1 MRQILMLVILSGAL
15 IYSSCESKEKHHEE
29 EETTFPVTSPVRID
43 TSFMKEY
50 VCQIHSIQHIELRA
64 QERGYLEKIY
74 VDEGQSVKEGQL
86 LFKIMP
92 RLYQAE
98 LEKAK
103 AEVNFA
109 EIEYENTKNLADSDI
124 VSPTELAMARAKY
137 EKAKAELSL
146 AKVHLDF
153 TEIRAPFDGIIDR
166 FHVRQGSLIEE
177 GELLS
182 HLSDNSEMWVY
193 YNVSEAEYL
202 DYMSGVERDSSITVE
217 LLMANNK
224 VFNQQGVMETIEAD
238 FNHETGNI
246 QFRATF
252 PNPQRLLRHGE
263 TGNILM
269 HVPLKDALLVPQKA
283 TFETLD
289 KKYVF
294 VLDEENRVHQREI
307 TIGQEIPHLFTVTG
321 GLDENDKILL
331 EGLRLVRENDEI
343 HFEFEEP
350 HTAMSNLALYAE

>member
-1 MRQILMLVILSGAL
+1 MLVILSGVL
-15 IYSSCESKEKHHEE
+15 LYSSCESKKSHHEE
-29 EETTFPVTSPVRID
+29 EERTFPVTSPVRMD
-43 TSFMKEY
+43 TSFTREY

-74 VDEGQSVKEGQL
+74 VDEGQRVKEGQL

-92 RLYQAE
+92 KLYEAE
-98 LEKAK
+98 LQKAK

-137 EKAKAELSL
+137 EKAKAELLL
-146 AKVHLDF
+146 AQVHLDF

-177 GELLS
+177 GELLT
-182 HLSDNSEMWVY
+182 HLSDNSKMWVY

-202 DYMSGVERDSSITVE
+202 DYMTEVHRDSSITVE

-224 VFNQQGVMETIEAD
+224 VFNQKGTMETIEAD

-269 HVPLKDALLVPQKA
+269 NVLLEDALLIPQKA

-294 VLDEENRVHQREI
+294 VLDEENRIHQREI
-307 TIGQEIPHLFTVTG
+307 IVGQEIPHLFAVTG
-321 GLDENDKILL
+321 GLNEKDKILL

-343 HFEFEEP
+343 RFDFEEA
-350 HTAMSNLALYAE
+350 HTVISNLALYAE

>member
-1 MRQILMLVILSGAL
+1 MYFVLSGIF
-15 IYSSCESKEKHHEE
+15 IYSSCESKESHHEE
-29 EETTFPVTSPVRID
+29 ERTFPVTSPVKMD

-64 QERGYLEKIY
+64 QERGYLEKIF
-74 VDEGQSVKEGQL
+74 VDEGQTVKEGQL

-98 LEKAK
+98 LQKAQ

-137 EKAKAELSL
+137 EKAQAELSL

-177 GELLS
+177 GELLT

-193 YNVSEAEYL
+193 YNVPEAEYL
-202 DYMSGVERDSSITVE
+202 DYMTEVDRDSSIAVQ
-217 LLMANNK
+217 LMMANNK
-224 VFNQQGVMETIEAD
+224 IFGQKGVMQTIEAD

-252 PNPQRLLRHGE
+252 PNPKRLLRHGE

-269 HVPLKDALLVPQKA
+269 TVPLQDALLVPQKA

-289 KKYVF
+289 KKFVF
-294 VLDEENRVHQREI
+294 VIDKENKVRQREI
-307 TIGQEIPHLFTVTG
+307 TIGQEIPHLFTVTA
-321 GLDENDKILL
+321 GLKEDDRILL
-331 EGLRLVRENDEI
+331 EGIRLVRENDEI
-343 HFEFEEP
+343 HFEYEEP
-350 HTAMSNLALYAE
+350 LTAMSNLAMYAE

>member
-1 MRQILMLVILSGAL
+1 MRHLLMYFVLSSIF
-15 IYSSCESKEKHHEE
+15 IYSSCESKESHHEE
-29 EETTFPVTSPVRID
+29 ERTFPVTSPVKMD
-43 TSFMKEY
+43 TSFTKEY

-64 QERGYLEKIY
+64 QERGYLQKIY
-74 VDEGQSVKEGQL
+74 VDEGQRVKEGQL

-92 RLYQAE
+92 RLYEAE
-98 LEKAK
+98 LQKAK

-137 EKAKAELSL
+137 EKAQAELSL

-177 GELLS
+177 GELLT

-193 YNVSEAEYL
+193 YNVPEAEYL
-202 DYMSGVERDSSITVE
+202 DYMTEVDRDSSITVQ
-217 LLMANNK
+217 LMMANNK
-224 VFNQQGVMETIEAD
+224 IFDQKGIMQTIEAD

-252 PNPQRLLRHGE
+252 PNPKRLLRHGE

-269 HVPLKDALLVPQKA
+269 TVPLQDALLVPQKA

-289 KKYVF
+289 KKFVF
-294 VLDEENRVHQREI
+294 VIDKENKVRQREI
-307 TIGQEIPHLFTVTG
+307 TIGQEIPHLFTVTA
-321 GLDENDKILL
+321 GLKEDDRILL
-331 EGLRLVRENDEI
+331 EGIRLVRENDEI
-343 HFEFEEP
+343 HFEYEEP
-350 HTAMSNLALYAE
+350 LTAMSNLAMYAE